1 MAKLQK
7 LSSYQLND
15 LPNEAI
21 LKLFGFMDIKELLSC
36 SQVSKRLRAIAN
48 NESLWLKLNLCGR
61 KVPYDFIEKAA
72 ENGCQYLSLVFCG
85 IIGLTGKSESSF
97 NLKYLNMSRGCYQ
110 SGQGLLKLIQNCSSL
125 QKLSLAYMRMDSD
138 DIQDI
143 CQNGKTLQV
152 LDLEGSTINL
162 HNQTEVLQDL
172 FINCEHLMELNVR
185 GLNNNGI
192 SQKFLIQT
200 LVDNLTSTILKVNLD
215 DQKVLSD
222 KHVKKLVKRCNK
234 ITHLSLRCTLI
245 TNNSVQSIIK
255 HLNTSLEKLDVSKT
269 KVDCAAL
276 FELKSIPT
284 LKTLIYYR
292 NDGAGVC
299 ENLKQQLCH
308 ISINEEQKLHIAN
321 PEEKVNKI
329 DFNRGDTILCSRR
342 AQANKRKLG
351 QNKIDFDSFWEI
363 RAKQQDLFSGS
374 FSNSAYKN
382 MSSTRLKRRKL
393 R

>member
-1 MAKLQK
+1 MAKRQK
-7 LSSYQLND
+7 MSSYQLND
-15 LPNEAI
+15 LPNEVI
-21 LKLFGFMDIKELLSC
+21 LKLFGFMDIKELLLC
-36 SQVSKRLRAIAN
+36 GQVSKRLRAIAN
-48 NESLWLKLNLCGR
+48 DESLWLKLNLCGR

-85 IIGLTGKSESSF
+85 IIGLTGKSESFF

-110 SGQGLLKLIQNCSSL
+110 SGQGLLKLIKNCSSL
-125 QKLSLAYMRMDSD
+125 QKLSLAYMRMDSS

-143 CQNGKTLQV
+143 CQNGQTLQV

-162 HNQTEVLQDL
+162 RNQKEVLQDL
-172 FINCEHLMELNVR
+172 FSSCEHLTELNIQ
-185 GLNNNGI
+185 GLNSKAMSSQHFDGI
-192 SQKFLIQT
+192 AQEFLIQI
-200 LVDNLTSTILKVNLD
+200 LVDKLTSTILKVNLD
-215 DQKVLSD
+215 GQKVLSD

-234 ITHLSLRCTLI
+234 ITHLSVRCTLI
-245 TNNSVQSIIK
+245 TNDSMQSISK

-276 FELKSIPT
+276 LELKYIPT
-284 LKTLIYYR
+284 LKTLIYYC
-292 NDGAGVC
+292 NDGAGDC
-299 ENLKQQLCH
+299 ENLKQQLCQ

-329 DFNRGDTILCSRR
+329 DI
-342 AQANKRKLG
+342 
-351 QNKIDFDSFWEI
+351 DSFWEI

-374 FSNSAYKN
+374 FSKNFTVSA
-382 MSSTRLKRRKL
+382 RLKRRKL

>member
-1 MAKLQK
+1 MAKRQK

-15 LPNEAI
+15 LPNEVI

-36 SQVSKRLRAIAN
+36 GQVSKRLRAIAN
-48 NESLWLKLNLCGR
+48 DESLWLKLNLYGR

-110 SGQGLLKLIQNCSSL
+110 SGQGLLKLIQNCSYL

-172 FINCEHLMELNVR
+172 FINCEHLTELNVR

-255 HLNTSLEKLDVSKT
+255 HLNTSLEELNVPLT
-269 KVDCAAL
+269 KVDSATVL
-276 FELKSIPT
+276 GLKSIPT
-284 LKTLIYYR
+284 LKTLIYYA
-292 NDGAGVC
+292 DAVDIA
-299 ENLKQQLCH
+299 NLKQKLPH
-308 ISINEEQKLHIAN
+308 IRITEEEDLQIAS
-321 PEEKVNKI
+321 PFKIVN
-329 DFNRGDTILCSRR
+329 CSYVDG
-342 AQANKRKLG
+342 L
-351 QNKIDFDSFWEI
+351 IWEI
-363 RAKQQDLFSGS
+363 RAKQQYLFSKVWVNNEDDS
-374 FSNSAYKN
+374 DVRNIL
-382 MSSTRLKRRKL
+382 SSYF
-393 R
+393 